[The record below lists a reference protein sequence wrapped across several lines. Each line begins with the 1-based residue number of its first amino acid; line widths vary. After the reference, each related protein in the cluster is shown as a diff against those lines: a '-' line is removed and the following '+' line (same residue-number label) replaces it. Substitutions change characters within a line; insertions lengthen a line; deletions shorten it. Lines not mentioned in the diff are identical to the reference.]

1 MMSYN
6 GKIPKDERSSNDLI
20 NEVYSTVLMANS
32 MLETVA
38 EMREESQSLKN
49 IDLQIGIH
57 TGRILGGLIG

>member
-1 MMSYN
+1 MSYN

-32 MLETVA
+32 MLETVT
-38 EMREESQSLKN
+38 EMREKSQSLKN

>member
-1 MMSYN
+1 MSYN

-38 EMREESQSLKN
+38 EMREKSQSLKN